1 MSKNVHSCGSSEEA
15 IQKLLKTSQK
25 DNNYCPVAKVIGT
38 NNFWNII
45 KVSIT

>member
-25 DNNYCPVAKVIGT
+25 
-38 NNFWNII
+38 II
-45 KVSIT
+45 IIVQLLRLLVLIIFGI